1 MRVVTSGLPCN
12 IHGQAYVKS
21 GPSPHATR
29 MPESSRSNVKQRI
42 RGRGSLIFINIKRNS
57 FKVIQGFP
65 VNIILN
71 NLPYET

>member
-1 MRVVTSGLPCN
+1 MWVVTSGPPCY

-42 RGRGSLIFINIKRNS
+42 RGIRGRGSLIFINIKRAR
-57 FKVIQGFP
+57 
-65 VNIILN
+65 IL
-71 NLPYET
+71 LK